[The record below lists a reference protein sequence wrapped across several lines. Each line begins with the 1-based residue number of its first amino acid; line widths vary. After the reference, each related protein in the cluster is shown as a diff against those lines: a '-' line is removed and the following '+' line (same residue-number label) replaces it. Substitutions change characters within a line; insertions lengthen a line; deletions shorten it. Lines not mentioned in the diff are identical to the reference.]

1 MVNDRR
7 LPVRVYPKPFLCL
20 AALGLQGLLALTTG
34 CDSKPEMPSG
44 VQLVERPAL
53 GNLDPAAQNTL
64 AALTQELLQSQ
75 SFAGTPLTFPELA
88 KQYANVGDAFQSYE
102 IIDQAIICYRN
113 AIILDEAAPAAW
125 HYHLAQSLRKNGDF
139 ATAVAQY
146 KIAIKLLTKQ
156 QGTSQQKLA
165 ALFHLGECQLELTLD
180 EDARSSFQTALT
192 VGPTLDDAV
201 CHLAIGQT
209 YLQSDPSEAISH
221 LLKAL
226 ESSPRATNVHYSLM
240 MAYRKVKNMRQAKY
254 HQQQFQKGEGA
265 VKLTDPFQVRLE
277 EIKSTA
283 RSFRIRGDNNLF
295 KHGNVT
301 AARDN
306 YIKAI
311 ELDPD
316 DPSLYLNL
324 GVAYLRL
331 GDNDNAKQCFS
342 KTLELA
348 PTNSLALANLGI
360 IAQAAGNADDALE
373 LLSQAAKLGPNNHII
388 LMKYGDALFEKD
400 LTEQALQQ
408 FLLITQREPANRE
421 GLTSVAKC
429 YLQIGQFSQAQTHL
443 ESALAIYEDDVPLQ
457 LMAILA
463 LSAPTAES
471 KRNPQQARLL
481 LESIDSNSFPAE
493 HAAASAMVAAAA
505 GDYDKAIVHQN
516 QAIKQATNQQ
526 RSDLLPQL
534 QTNLMRY
541 QQQMLVTANQ
551 R

>member
-1 MVNDRR
+1 LVNDRR
-7 LPVRVYPKPFLCL
+7 LSVRVYPKPFLCL

-34 CDSKPEMPSG
+34 CDSKPEMPNG
-44 VQLVERPAL
+44 VQLVEQPAL
-53 GNLDPAAQNTL
+53 GNLDPASQKTL
-64 AALTQELLQSQ
+64 TALTQELLQSQ
-75 SFAGTPLTFPELA
+75 SFEGTPLTFPELA
-88 KQYANVGDAFQSYE
+88 KQYANVGDAFQSYA

-113 AIILDEAAPAAW
+113 AIILDEAAPATW
-125 HYHLAQSLRKNGDF
+125 HYHLAQSLRKNGDI

-156 QGTSQQKLA
+156 KGTSQQKLA
-165 ALFHLGECQLELTLD
+165 TLFHLGECQLELALD

-192 VGPTLDDAV
+192 AGPNLDDAV

-209 YLQSDPSEAISH
+209 YLQSNPSEAIHH
-221 LLKAL
+221 LLRAL

-240 MAYRKVKNMRQAKY
+240 MAYRKVKNLRQAKY
-254 HQQQFQKGEGA
+254 HLEQFQKGRG
-265 VKLTDPFQVRLE
+265 VVTLTDPFQVHLE
-277 EIKSTA
+277 EMKYTA
-283 RSFRIRGDNNLF
+283 QSFRIRGDNNLF

-306 YIKAI
+306 YIKAL

-324 GVAYLRL
+324 GVAYLNL
-331 GDNDNAKQCFS
+331 GDNDNAKQCFL

-348 PTNSLALANLGI
+348 ATNARALANLSI
-360 IAQAAGNADDALE
+360 IAQAAGNADESLA

-408 FLLITQREPANRE
+408 FLLIIQREPANQE

-429 YLQIGQFSQAQTHL
+429 YLQLGQFSQAQTHL
-443 ESALAIYEDDVPLQ
+443 ASALTIYEDDVPLQ
-457 LMAILA
+457 LMTILA
-463 LSAPTAES
+463 MSAPADETT
-471 KRNPQQARLL
+471 RHPQQARLL

-534 QTNLMRY
+534 QTNLIRY
-541 QQQMLVTANQ
+541 QQQMLPTAQQ

>member
-1 MVNDRR
+1 
-7 LPVRVYPKPFLCL
+7 
-20 AALGLQGLLALTTG
+20 
-34 CDSKPEMPSG
+34 MPSG
-44 VQLVERPAL
+44 VQLVEQPAL
-53 GNLDPAAQNTL
+53 GNLDPVAQKTL

-75 SFAGTPLTFPELA
+75 SFEGTPLTFPELA

-113 AIILDEAAPAAW
+113 AIILDQAAPATW

-156 QGTSQQKLA
+156 KGTSQQKLA

-192 VGPTLDDAV
+192 VGPTIDDAV

-254 HQQQFQKGEGA
+254 HQQQFQKGEGV

-277 EIKSTA
+277 EMKYTA

-331 GDNDNAKQCFS
+331 GDNDNAKQFFL

-348 PTNSLALANLGI
+348 PTSSLALANLGI
-360 IAQAAGNADDALE
+360 IAQAAGNADEALE

-408 FLLITQREPANRE
+408 FLLIIQREPANQE

-463 LSAPTAES
+463 LSAPTDES

-541 QQQMLVTANQ
+541 QQQMLATANQ

>member
-1 MVNDRR
+1 
-7 LPVRVYPKPFLCL
+7 
-20 AALGLQGLLALTTG
+20 
-34 CDSKPEMPSG
+34 MPSG
-44 VQLVERPAL
+44 VQLIEQPAL
-53 GNLDPAAQNTL
+53 GNLDPAAQKTL
-64 AALTQELLQSQ
+64 ATLTQELLQSQ
-75 SFAGTPLTFPELA
+75 SFEGTPLTFPELA

-102 IIDQAIICYRN
+102 IIDQAILCYQN
-113 AIILDEAAPAAW
+113 AIILDEAAPAQW
-125 HYHLAQSLRKNGDF
+125 HYHLAQSLRKNGEL

-146 KIAIKLLTKQ
+146 KIAITLLNEQK
-156 QGTSQQKLA
+156 GTNQQKLA

-192 VGPTLDDAV
+192 VGTNIDDAV

-240 MAYRKVKNMRQAKY
+240 MAYRKVKNIRQAKY
-254 HQQQFQKGEGA
+254 HQEQFQKGEG
-265 VKLTDPFQVRLE
+265 VVTLTDPFQARLE
-277 EIKSTA
+277 EMKDTA

-311 ELDPD
+311 ALDPT

-331 GDNDNAKQCFS
+331 GDNGNAKQCFL
-342 KTLELA
+342 KTFELA

-360 IAQAAGNADDALE
+360 IAQAAGNADEAIE

-388 LMKYGDALFEKD
+388 LMKYGDVLFEKD

-408 FLLITQREPANRE
+408 YQMIIQREPASQE

-429 YLQIGQFSQAQTHL
+429 YLQLGQFSQAQAHL
-443 ESALAIYEDDVPLQ
+443 ESALIIYEDDVPLQ

-463 LSAPTAES
+463 MSAPTDES
-471 KRNPQQARLL
+471 KRNPRQARLL
-481 LESIDSNSFPAE
+481 LENIDSNSFPAE

-505 GDYDKAIVHQN
+505 GNYDKALAHQN
-516 QAIKQATNQQ
+516 HAVEQATDQQ
-526 RSDLLPQL
+526 RADLLPQL
-534 QTNLMRY
+534 QINLMRY
-541 QQQMLVTANQ
+541 QQQMLPTVN
-551 R
+551 

>member
-1 MVNDRR
+1 MVNDRH
-7 LPVRVYPKPFLCL
+7 LLVRAYPKPYLCL
-20 AALGLQGLLALTTG
+20 ATLGLLGLLVPTTG
-34 CDSKPEMPSG
+34 CESKPAMPSG
-44 VQLVERPAL
+44 VQLIEKPAL
-53 GNLDPAAQNTL
+53 GNLDPAAQKTL

-75 SFAGTPLTFPELA
+75 TFAGTPLTFPELA
-88 KQYANVGDAFQSYE
+88 KQYANVGDAFQVYG

-113 AIILDEAAPAAW
+113 AIILDEVAPATW

-139 ATAVAQY
+139 ATAVVQY
-146 KIAIKLLTKQ
+146 KIAIKLLNEQ

-180 EDARSSFQTALT
+180 EDARSSFQTALI
-192 VGPTLDDAV
+192 VNNHAV

-209 YLQSDPSEAISH
+209 YLQSDPSEAINH

-226 ESSPRATNVHYSLM
+226 ESAPRATNVHYSLM
-240 MAYRKVKNMRQAKY
+240 MAYRKVKNLRQAKY
-254 HQQQFQKGEGA
+254 HQEQFQKGGA
-265 VKLTDPFQVRLE
+265 VLSLTDPFQVRLE
-277 EIKSTA
+277 EIKDTA
-283 RSFRIRGDNNLF
+283 RSFRIRGDNDLF

-301 AARDN
+301 SARDN

-311 ELDPD
+311 ELDPTH
-316 DPSLYLNL
+316 SAMHLNL

-331 GDNDNAKQCFS
+331 RDNDNAKQCFL

-348 PTNSLALANLGI
+348 PTNPQALANLGI
-360 IAQAAGNADDALE
+360 IAQATGNAVEALE

-388 LMKYGDALFEKD
+388 LMKYGDALFENN
-400 LTEQALQQ
+400 LTGQALQQ
-408 FLLITQREPANRE
+408 YLLIIQREPANQE

-429 YLQIGQFSQAQTHL
+429 YLQLGQFSQAQVHL

-463 LSAPTAES
+463 MSTPADETQ
-471 KRNPQQARLL
+471 RNPQQASLL
-481 LESIDSNSFPAE
+481 LERIDSNSFPAE

-505 GDYDKAIVHQN
+505 GDYDKAIARQN
-516 QAIKQATNQQ
+516 QAIKQATEQQ
-526 RSDLLPQL
+526 RADLLPQM
-534 QTNLMRY
+534 QANLKRY
-541 QQQMLVTANQ
+541 QQQMLPTAKQ